1 MTGWQNQ
8 ISCNHPIRRR
18 LYFRSNLNH
27 RSVWVPCNFLRF
39 RFVQSHS
46 STQKLQPSMD
56 LKLPKWGKF
65 PILNMYIYIL
75 QCNQP
80 VFILFGAFWGF
91 PSPVCQSNPH
101 LHGSVVTPTV
111 PPGPESGNARLRWM
125 AGPITHQE
133 TWFSEIS
140 FLRNESPKSI
150 QISG

>member
-1 MTGWQNQ
+1 MRQ
-8 ISCNHPIRRR
+8 IPYIK
-18 LYFRSNLNH
+18 Y
-27 RSVWVPCNFLRF
+27 V
-39 RFVQSHS
+39 
-46 STQKLQPSMD
+46 
-56 LKLPKWGKF
+56 
-65 PILNMYIYIL
+65 YIYIL